1 MSGSR
6 LSLVFIIS
14 MVILGVLIVLAVFR
28 PLVSAEEYSV
38 VSRESIIRGEDQWI
52 IQLDIVNQE
61 KQDVIYTLLWSSGGR
76 DYTEEVLV
84 REGRIYSHIRHVY
97 PETVPDGKI
106 NLTIYREGVTIPF
119 EQSTYYLK

>member
-6 LSLVFIIS
+6 LRIVFVISLLILGSLV
-14 MVILGVLIVLAVFR
+14 MLAVLR
-28 PLVSAEEYSV
+28 PLASAEEYSV

-61 KQDVIYTLLWSSGGR
+61 KRDMSYVLRWSSGGA
-76 DYTEEVLV
+76 DYTEKILV

-97 PETVPDGKI
+97 PAMVQEGKVD
-106 NLTIYREGVTIPF
+106 LTIYREGEAIPF
-119 EQSTYYLK
+119 EQSIYYLK

>member
-1 MSGSR
+1 MSGLR
-6 LSLVFIIS
+6 LRIAFIIS
-14 MVILGVLIVLAVFR
+14 LVILGVLVVLAVFR
-28 PLVSAEEYSV
+28 PRVSAEEYSV

-61 KQDVIYTLLWSSGGR
+61 KKDMIYTLLWSSEGE

-84 REGRIYSHIRHVY
+84 KEGRIYSHIRHVY
-97 PETVPDGKI
+97 PEKVPEGKI
-106 NLTIYREGVTIPF
+106 YLTIYREGAATPF